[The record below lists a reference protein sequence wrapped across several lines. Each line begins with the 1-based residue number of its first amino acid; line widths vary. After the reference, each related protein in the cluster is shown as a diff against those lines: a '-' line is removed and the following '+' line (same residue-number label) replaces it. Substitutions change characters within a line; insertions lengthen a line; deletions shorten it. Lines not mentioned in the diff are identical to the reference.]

1 VRWYVNDVSLRGQYA
16 NVQQFER
23 VVRALLSTRSQIES
37 VRAGL
42 STTRTLRE
50 RPVTQNVNVRE
61 AVQRATDPEYRRA
74 VLSWLDRSGP
84 FLEDDRAPEEED
96 YFEFAGL
103 DVTDSGLGEA
113 ARRVKSG
120 QLAATFSFLG
130 SNPSFD
136 LTPLFVEHGLPDDR
150 LGAYNVDN
158 FWTVDQ
164 LRHSAIT
171 TEPLATSWKLLI
183 ETARQRFPRLLL
195 PDSIYS
201 DGRLAR
207 EPFEACIRDRV
218 FGLLGHLDLYMCDR
232 EPNGAEGVVARS
244 VIDNFFTG
252 ERALFTGESPSNQ
265 RDYRDV
271 LTFPDPDGRDR
282 IFAHWHGKI
291 SHRVFRMH
299 FEWPVPAGQT
309 LLKIV
314 YLGPKL
320 TK

>member
-1 VRWYVNDVSLRGQYA
+1 M
-16 NVQQFER
+16 
-23 VVRALLSTRSQIES
+23 
-37 VRAGL
+37 
-42 STTRTLRE
+42 
-50 RPVTQNVNVRE
+50 
-61 AVQRATDPEYRRA
+61 
-74 VLSWLDRSGP
+74 
-84 FLEDDRAPEEED
+84 
-96 YFEFAGL
+96 
-103 DVTDSGLGEA
+103 
-113 ARRVKSG
+113 
-120 QLAATFSFLG
+120 
-130 SNPSFD
+130 
-136 LTPLFVEHGLPDDR
+136 
-150 LGAYNVDN
+150 
-158 FWTVDQ
+158 
-164 LRHSAIT
+164 
-171 TEPLATSWKLLI
+171 
-183 ETARQRFPRLLL
+183 
-195 PDSIYS
+195 
-201 DGRLAR
+201 
-207 EPFEACIRDRV
+207 